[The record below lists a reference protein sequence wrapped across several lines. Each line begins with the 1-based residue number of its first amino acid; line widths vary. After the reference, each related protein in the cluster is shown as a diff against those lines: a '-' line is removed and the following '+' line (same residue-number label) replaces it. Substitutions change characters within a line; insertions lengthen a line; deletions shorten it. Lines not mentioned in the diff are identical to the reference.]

1 MRKIPKQIV
10 DMIEERNKLNKEIK
24 EWCEENLDMDGMDSK
39 YADIT
44 NHYKGNE
51 QGTEDCKE
59 WCDQRCIY
67 EDWYSGHYYWET
79 EYEGKY
85 LHMDFEV

>member
-1 MRKIPKQIV
+1 MSKIPKQIV
-10 DMIEERNKLNKEIK
+10 DMIEERNKLNKEIE
-24 EWCEENLDMDGMDSK
+24 EWCKENLNMDGMDSK

-44 NHYKGNE
+44 NYYTGNE

-59 WCDQRCIY
+59 WCDQHCIY
-67 EDWYSGHYYWET
+67 EDWYAGHYYWET

-85 LHMDFEV
+85 LHTDFEL